1 VHRDS
6 PSKHSAT
13 VLPVFS
19 LLITAILWGVAWYPL
34 RVAENHGLPGLW
46 TTLIVF
52 GVAMIV
58 GLMLFWRQLPE
69 IRQQP
74 SLLIVLAIMNGWLN
88 VAFVLAVIDG
98 NVVRVILLFYLSP
111 VWSTLLGWWL
121 LDEKL
126 SGLSIVTLVVA
137 MLGAI
142 IMLWDPSL
150 GFPWPQDFYDWLAIT
165 SGMAFSISNVIIRKL
180 QRISIRAKS
189 MTAWIGVTVVATVW
203 ILATDHALPAA
214 EGHVF
219 FWTMLIGV
227 VMVFIV
233 TFAVQY
239 GVMHMP
245 VYLSAIILLF
255 ELVAGAI
262 SSQLLS
268 DEVIGM
274 AEWLGGGMIML
285 AAYLS
290 ARSLMHSSNTSS

>member
-1 VHRDS
+1 MHRDS